1 MGEFDFNPQNV
12 LNKTLIFDTKKINE
26 EIIMNKIIEALSD
39 KKNDVFFIEHPI
51 VSNYFT
57 LKRENGR

>member
-39 KKNDVFFIEHPI
+39 KKMMYFL
-51 VSNYFT
+51 SNIQLFQII
-57 LKRENGR
+57 LP

>member
-12 LNKTLIFDTKKINE
+12 LNKALIFDTKKINE

-39 KKNDVFFIEHPI
+39 KKMMDFLLNIQLVQIILP
-51 VSNYFT
+51 
-57 LKRENGR
+57 

>member
-1 MGEFDFNPQNV
+1 MMGEFDFNPQNV

-39 KKNDVFFIEHPI
+39 KKMMDFLLNIQLVQIILP
-51 VSNYFT
+51 
-57 LKRENGR
+57 

>member
-1 MGEFDFNPQNV
+1 MRGEFDFNPQNV

-39 KKNDVFFIEHPI
+39 KKMMDFLLNIQLVQIILP
-51 VSNYFT
+51 
-57 LKRENGR
+57 

>member
-1 MGEFDFNPQNV
+1 MRGEFDFNPQNV

-39 KKNDVFFIEHPI
+39 KKMMDFLLNIQLVHIILP
-51 VSNYFT
+51 
-57 LKRENGR
+57 